1 MMYEDYIKEGYVSL
15 SGLFEDIQM
24 LAGYFGILYGQ
35 ELLIKNI
42 SSKYNAYKYEE
53 GTFLGIYEYEGTIR
67 EARLKT
73 TTFLRNRGMC
83 EDSIKKFL
91 QEIEISKD
99 YEFVRVPL
107 SELYNNTSISSCMSR
122 KGSWFK
128 TLEPFGIGISAR
140 LDGNEVGRAIVWE
153 NIEGLPTDCN
163 GFMDRIYPS
172 DNHKIVKVFK
182 DYANKQNFLSKKEQ
196 SYSNH
201 ALEFKGKEVT
211 PPLCFDYNDT
221 EERLPW
227 LDTFKWYDI
236 SLECIHIGQY
246 SCAVMIQST
255 NGTMLEGSTCPKCGC
270 VCNEDDLCYSECA
283 GESMCSECY
292 NDTHICC
299 QCCSDVFHVD
309 AMLSVDGGVVCERCR
324 ERHYVYSE
332 YHSDYI
338 GINDAIYCE
347 EEEDYI
353 LERENYYYSDLSE
366 RYSHSTETVVVI
378 MEDGSTQNWF
388 EYEAENN
395 AYKYDGVYYEIE
407 REENEAS

>member
-1 MMYEDYIKEGYVSL
+1 MYEDYIKEGYVSL

-42 SSKYNAYKYEE
+42 SSKYTSYKYEE

-83 EDSIKKFL
+83 EDSIKKFS

-99 YEFVRVPL
+99 YEFIRVPL
-107 SELYNNTSISSCMSR
+107 SKLYNNTSISSCMR
-122 KGSWFK
+122 GKGSWFK
-128 TLEPFGIGISAR
+128 TLEPFGIGISAG
-140 LDGNEVGRAIVWE
+140 LDENEVGRAIVWE
-153 NIEGLPTDCN
+153 NVEGLPEGCR

-196 SYSNH
+196 SSSNQT
-201 ALEFKGKEVT
+201 LEFKGNEVT
-211 PPLCFDYNDT
+211 PSLSFDYNNT

-227 LDTFKWYDI
+227 LDTFKWYDK

-246 SCAVMIQST
+246 SCDVKIQNT
-255 NGTMLEGSTCPKCGC
+255 NGNRLEGSTCSKCGC
-270 VCNEDDLCYSECA
+270 VCNEDDLCYSEYE
-283 GESMCSECY
+283 GEAMCSECY
-292 NDTHICC
+292 DDTHSCC
-299 QCCSDVFHVD
+299 PCCGAVFHGNEMVD
-309 AMLSVDGGVVCERCR
+309 TYNGIVCEACR
-324 ERHYVYSE
+324 DRHYVYSD

-338 GINDAIYCE
+338 STNDALWCE

-353 LERENYYYSDLSE
+353 LDSEICCYSNLSD
-366 RYSHSTETVVVI
+366 RYSYSKETVEII
-378 MEDGSTQNWF
+378 MEDGSIQNWF
-388 EYEAENN
+388 EDEAENS
-395 AYKYDGVYYEIE
+395 AYKYDDTYYEIE
-407 REENEAS
+407 RDEYEAS